1 VTPAFA
7 PHPGEACHQEATLAQ
22 NGFVSSDL
30 DFHLKQRS
38 ITEVIVTGVPA
49 NACRDATS
57 RFAMEL
63 GYHVT
68 LVRDAT
74 AAFSQNRMPAA
85 HQLNGPRRIA
95 IVVSAWPG
103 RRLL

>member
-7 PHPGEACHQEATLAQ
+7 PQSGETVIKKGHWAQ

-30 DFHLKQRS
+30 DFHLNQRS
-38 ITEVIVTGVPA
+38 ITEVIVIGVLA
-49 NACRDATS
+49 NTCREVTS

-63 GYHVT
+63 GHHVT

-74 AAFSQNRMPAA
+74 AVFRQNRMPAA
-85 HQLNGPRRIA
+85 HQMNGPRRTA
-95 IVVSAWPG
+95 IGVPAWPG

>member
-7 PHPGEACHQEATLAQ
+7 PHSGEARHQEATLAQ

-38 ITEVIVTGVPA
+38 ITEVIVIGVPA
-49 NACRDATS
+49 NACREATS

-63 GYHVT
+63 GLPVT
-68 LVRDAT
+68 LMRNAT

-95 IVVSAWPG
+95 IGVPAWPG